1 MLSLIHAISLSKKTI
16 KIKIRTIAFKNL
28 IPDLFMQYINIKC
41 FLSMF
46 NKFIWQNAK
55 KAKMHNKTDFFR
67 QI

>member
-46 NKFIWQNAK
+46 NKFI
-55 KAKMHNKTDFFR
+55 
-67 QI
+67 